1 MPITLLD
8 AILIGIMLISGLL
21 AMIRGFMREVLSI
34 SAWLIAA
41 GAAFYAFQKLTPLAK
56 NYFGNW
62 PDWLTGAVVAGG
74 AFVITLLIVTIIT
87 TRFSDMVLDS
97 RIGAL
102 DRTLG
107 FAFGLARGLLIVAV
121 AFTFVDWMVPT
132 RSQYTWISEA
142 KSKVVLKGTGEW
154 LESLLP
160 EDIDKYLSAVLKR
173 KSKPEEGEPS
183 ADGPT
188 PGQRSGLD
196 TPTQPGGYASS
207 DRSGMQQLIRGKP
220 AAR

>member
-1 MPITLLD
+1 MP
-8 AILIGIMLISGLL
+8 S
-21 AMIRGFMREVLSI
+21 IRIHKHQESQRWRLGARCS
-34 SAWLIAA
+34 SATWLPVFIAA

-74 AFVITLLIVTIIT
+74 AFVVTLLIVTVIT

-107 FAFGLARGLLIVAV
+107 FVFGLARGLLIVAI

-132 RSQYTWISEA
+132 RSQYTWISGA

-160 EDIDKYLSAVLKR
+160 EDIDKYLSAMLKR
-173 KSKPEEGEPS
+173 KSKPEEGEPD
-183 ADGPT
+183 APT

-196 TPTQPGGYASS
+196 TPTEPGGYASS
-207 DRSGMQQLIRGKP
+207 DRAGMQQLIRGRP